1 MTNHHEGCLC
11 TACVAAAERR
21 FSIFD
26 AADGIPCGI
35 TIDDINEHE
44 PVFMAKVVREMT
56 RRATLDAA
64 ARNRQTT
71 ERPMSE
77 LTLPTPTPT
86 FTDVKKPT
94 ERSVS
99 KVILAFAHGDG
110 VVLLC
115 EESSA
120 LDFVQESGSASS
132 IDGFTLRDCG
142 VSIEEKCDVSGIYV
156 GELHVVDG
164 GPETWEMPEIR
175 DYYPEIRNLRPI
187 TKDEW
192 TSHLAGEWP
201 EGWNELQQA
210 QG

>member
-1 MTNHHEGCLC
+1 MT
-11 TACVAAAERR
+11 
-21 FSIFD
+21 
-26 AADGIPCGI
+26 
-35 TIDDINEHE
+35 
-44 PVFMAKVVREMT
+44 
-56 RRATLDAA
+56 
-64 ARNRQTT
+64 
-71 ERPMSE
+71 MSE
-77 LTLPTPTPT
+77 LTPT

-94 ERSVS
+94 GRSVS

-115 EESSA
+115 EESTA

-132 IDGFTLRDCG
+132 IDGFVLQDCG
-142 VSIEEKCDVSGIYV
+142 VSVEEKCDVSGIYV

-187 TKDEW
+187 TKNEW

-201 EGWNELQQA
+201 EGWNESRSVYA
-210 QG
+210 ACPR